1 MSPLFEDF
9 PRFFQKSYPQ
19 VHILYDKMFKMLLKL
34 MIRFLKKSTY
44 ENMPG
49 REMLDVDYGKSN
61 QLSDTEVVLGG
72 PAKKATKA

>member
-1 MSPLFEDF
+1 
-9 PRFFQKSYPQ
+9 
-19 VHILYDKMFKMLLKL
+19 